1 MVLSIFSSE
10 GNSQLTSSKGGVAIQ
25 WNGPVGV
32 GRGGGVDSER
42 PQNEAGIKS
51 IPN

>member
-1 MVLSIFSSE
+1 MVLLIFSSE

-32 GRGGGVDSER
+32 GRVGGGGGG
-42 PQNEAGIKS
+42 Q
-51 IPN
+51 

>member
-1 MVLSIFSSE
+1 MVLLIFSSE

-32 GRGGGVDSER
+32 GRGGGWTVKGRRMKQE
-42 PQNEAGIKS
+42 
-51 IPN
+51 

>member
-1 MVLSIFSSE
+1 MVLLIFSSE

-32 GRGGGVDSER
+32 GRVGGGGWTVKGRRMKQE
-42 PQNEAGIKS
+42 
-51 IPN
+51 